1 MGVNTDAIEVNDHR
15 DAGGG
20 GGGVAVDLSRV
31 SCSSHHHCSIPVIM
45 DSSDGNGDADDDLQL
60 KLQRSGYDDDD
71 EDGGDDEEDYD
82 RENFNSLDYDD
93 IEALD
98 LTEPADVDMVIG
110 QEEGEEEEMDGLD
123 GDRDGQQSSFLHW
136 RVVNQ
141 CIRFSEEE
149 LRYSVLALVEWA
161 QLLLKGPRSDE
172 KSYCSIVLPLLH
184 VWSSASKHRSG
195 MMMMSRKISNKD
207 SSLLSMYQLAVSVE
221 ADDDCCYS
229 MPIGWMDKSHCCYSR
244 LVAAMAARVNIEQIV
259 QRDTLL
265 SMTRTLSGILKEV
278 QKSEGIDCSRHLQ
291 VIDAC
296 TKKAVQ
302 RLHYSSGRT
311 RTSKVVYVSYDQPI
325 GDDDDDVVDD
335 NDEEKMEGDE
345 DIQPIAPATGFRDTS
360 DLLPP
365 SKRGKARQNAS
376 SSSSSSTSAPVV
388 IAWNRFKRVS
398 SLHEDPLVTAMREYS
413 EAAALLTK
421 KLLVSDPTSIHTA
434 NELFKEVMRQLNP
447 YETVYAVEYH
457 LPINRMY
464 ALHPKTAIACLFA
477 AHDYAVLRKHSEAL
491 EKYLEAY
498 CIDDKQPLTCL
509 CIATYLIMLSNHK
522 LSYPRYDTLA
532 KGLAFLHRYVL
543 LRRMSSSEVRDSLQQ
558 LRSRVDGVIKRSH
571 RSVVDGEP
579 TATANMDNHCRNRSD
594 EFQEGIAW
602 HQETMYNLGRCFHE
616 LRLYHLAVEQYLEA
630 LELANSYPFLLLIE
644 DDDDDDDGNGNGD
657 GCSGNRGGRV
667 GGGSVTREAAH
678 NLVLIYK
685 QSDSHNLALEIMLK
699 YLVV

>member
-1 MGVNTDAIEVNDHR
+1 MGVNSDAIEVNEHR

-20 GGGVAVDLSRV
+20 GGGVTVDWSQVR
-31 SCSSHHHCSIPVIM
+31 SSSSSSSSSSHHDCSIPVIM
-45 DSSDGNGDADDDLQL
+45 DSSDGNGDAADDLQL
-60 KLQRSGYDDDD
+60 KLQRTGYDDDD
-71 EDGGDDEEDYD
+71 GDDEEDYD

-98 LTEPADVDMVIG
+98 LIEPADVDIVIG
-110 QEEGEEEEMDGLD
+110 QEEGQEEGDDEEMDGLD

-221 ADDDCCYS
+221 ADDDCYS
-229 MPIGWMDKSHCCYSR
+229 MPMGWLDKSHCSYSR

-265 SMTRTLSGILKEV
+265 SMTHTLSGILKEV
-278 QKSEGIDCSRHLQ
+278 QRSEGIDCSRHLQ

-325 GDDDDDVVDD
+325 GDDDVVVDD
-335 NDEEKMEGDE
+335 NDEEKVEGDE
-345 DIQPIAPATGFRDTS
+345 DIQPIAAATGFRDTS

-365 SKRGKARQNAS
+365 SKRGKARQNA
-376 SSSSSSTSAPVV
+376 SSSSSTSAPVV

-421 KLLVSDPTSIHTA
+421 KLLGSDPTSIHTA

-498 CIDDKQPLTCL
+498 CVDGKQPLTCL
-509 CIATYLIMLSNHK
+509 CIATYLTTTS
-522 LSYPRYDTLA
+522 
-532 KGLAFLHRYVL
+532 
-543 LRRMSSSEVRDSLQQ
+543 
-558 LRSRVDGVIKRSH
+558 
-571 RSVVDGEP
+571 
-579 TATANMDNHCRNRSD
+579 CR
-594 EFQEGIAW
+594 I
-602 HQETMYNLGRCFHE
+602 
-616 LRLYHLAVEQYLEA
+616 
-630 LELANSYPFLLLIE
+630 
-644 DDDDDDDGNGNGD
+644 
-657 GCSGNRGGRV
+657 RGM
-667 GGGSVTREAAH
+667 
-678 NLVLIYK
+678 IP
-685 QSDSHNLALEIMLK
+685 
-699 YLVV
+699 